1 MHNDNNSGGV
11 TGREAGA
18 DSEMVWVP
26 HRPTRAMVESAWAEA
41 HYEDAEGVWD
51 VMIKAYE
58 SMGNSSTGSG
68 WFFLFLNS
76 KKRFIT
82 VHARL

>member
-51 VMIKAYE
+51 VMIKALKAWE
-58 SMGNSSTGSG
+58 IPLPAAVGSFSS
-68 WFFLFLNS
+68 
-76 KKRFIT
+76 
-82 VHARL
+82 